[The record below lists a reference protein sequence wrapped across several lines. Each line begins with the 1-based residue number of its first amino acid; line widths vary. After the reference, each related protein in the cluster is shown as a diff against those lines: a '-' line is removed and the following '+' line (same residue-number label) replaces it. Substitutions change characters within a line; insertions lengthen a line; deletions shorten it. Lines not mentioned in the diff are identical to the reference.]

1 MNKQDTSDIKRQ
13 LIENIEAN
21 LPKDKG
27 DVLKRQIVS
36 MSDEQLESFLKKSEA
51 RNEGCIFCSIA
62 SGKTDNFKINE
73 NDSAVAVLE
82 INPASK
88 GHVLIIPKEHLP
100 TESFSPEIKRFAG
113 EVAKILKDKLNPK
126 DIEISSQ
133 DFGGHGIMNLV
144 PVHKGESINSRRNKI
159 TKEELKEISETLA
172 KKPEPEFR
180 TSDNIKKEKKPKPE
194 KISDKKFWLPKR
206 IP

>member
-1 MNKQDTSDIKRQ
+1 MNKQDASNIKRQ

-36 MSDEQLESFLKKSEA
+36 MSDEQLESFLKKSGTQ
-51 RNEGCIFCSIA
+51 NESCIFCSIA
-62 SGKTDNFKINE
+62 SGKAESFKVSE
-73 NDSAVAVLE
+73 SDSAVAVLE
-82 INPASK
+82 INPASR
-88 GHVLIIPKEHLP
+88 GHTLIIPKKHIP
-100 TESFSPEIKRFAG
+100 VESFPPEVKNLAG
-113 EVAKILKDKLNPK
+113 GISQILKDKLAPK

-144 PVHKGESINSRRNKI
+144 PVYKEESINSGRYKAE
-159 TKEELKEISETLA
+159 KEELKEISETLT
-172 KKPEPEFR
+172 KKEEIKEEP
-180 TSDNIKKEKKPKPE
+180 KKEKKQKPE
-194 KISDKKFWLPKR
+194 KINGKKFWLPKR

>member
-1 MNKQDTSDIKRQ
+1 MLNSKDTSNIKRQ

-36 MSDEQLESFLKKSEA
+36 MSDEQLESFLKKSGTQ
-51 RNEGCIFCSIA
+51 NEGCIFCSIA
-62 SGKTDNFKINE
+62 SGKTDSFKINE

-88 GHVLIIPKEHLP
+88 GHVLIIPKEHVSL
-100 TESFSPEIKRFAG
+100 ESFSPEIKRFAG
-113 EVAKILKDKLNPK
+113 EVAQILKERLNPK

-133 DFGGHGIMNLV
+133 DFGGHGVLNLV
-144 PVHKGESINSRRNKI
+144 PVHKGESINSGRNKI
-159 TKEELKEISETLA
+159 TKEELKEISETLV
-172 KKPEPEFR
+172 KKEEIKEEP
-180 TSDNIKKEKKPKPE
+180 KKEKKPKPE
-194 KISDKKFWLPKR
+194 RISDKKFWLPKR

>member
-1 MNKQDTSDIKRQ
+1 MNKQDTSEIKRQ
-13 LIENIEAN
+13 LIENIEAS

-36 MSDEQLESFLKKSEA
+36 MNDEQLESFLKKSNANPE
-51 RNEGCIFCSIA
+51 CIFCSIA
-62 SGKTDNFKINE
+62 SGKTDSFKINE

-100 TESFSPEIKRFAG
+100 LESFSPEIKKFAG

-144 PVHKGESINSRRNKI
+144 PVHKGESINSGRNKI

-172 KKPEPEFR
+172 KKEEIKEEP
-180 TSDNIKKEKKPKPE
+180 KKEKKPKPK
-194 KISDKKFWLPKR
+194 KISSKKFWLPKR

>member
-1 MNKQDTSDIKRQ
+1 MNNQDAEQIKRQ
-13 LIENIEAN
+13 LIENIESN
-21 LPKDKG
+21 LPKEKG

-36 MSDEQLESFLKKSEA
+36 MSNEQLESFLKRSGTNPE
-51 RNEGCIFCSIA
+51 CIFCSIA
-62 SGKTDNFKINE
+62 SGKAESFKINE

-88 GHVLIIPKEHLP
+88 GHVLIIPKEHVSL
-100 TESFSPEIKRFAG
+100 ESFSPEIKKLAG
-113 EVAKILKDKLNPK
+113 EVAQILKDKLNPK

-133 DFGGHGIMNLV
+133 DFGGHGVMNLV
-144 PVHKGESINSRRNKI
+144 PVHKGESINSGRNKI
-159 TKEELKEISETLA
+159 TKDELKEISETLI
-172 KKPEPEFR
+172 KKEEVEKEKP
-180 TSDNIKKEKKPKPE
+180 KKEKKSRPE

>member
-1 MNKQDTSDIKRQ
+1 MNSKDTGDIKRQ

-36 MSDEQLESFLKKSEA
+36 MSDEQLESFLKRSGA
-51 RNEGCIFCSIA
+51 QNEGCIFCSIA
-62 SGKTDNFKINE
+62 SGKAESFKISE
-73 NDSAVAVLE
+73 SDSAVAVLE

-88 GHVLIIPKEHLP
+88 GHTIVIPKKHIP
-100 TESFSPEIKRFAG
+100 VESFPPEIKSFAG
-113 EVAKILKDKLNPK
+113 GVSQVLKDKLNPG

-133 DFGGHGIMNLV
+133 DLGGHGIMNLV
-144 PVHKGESINSRRNKI
+144 PVYKEESINSGRYKAE
-159 TKEELKEISETLA
+159 KEELRQVSEALA
-172 KKPEPEFR
+172 KKEEIKEEP
-180 TSDNIKKEKKPKPE
+180 KKEKKHRPE